1 MVLDFLN
8 MIRLAM
14 TYSGE
19 TIRQMF
25 PVDVED
31 PLDKKGYQIINDK
44 YDLVVEYMKTTYG
57 IDVTKYAASLDGE

>member
-1 MVLDFLN
+1 
-8 MIRLAM
+8 
-14 TYSGE
+14 
-19 TIRQMF
+19 MF

-57 IDVTKYAASLDGE
+57 IDVTKYAAILDGE